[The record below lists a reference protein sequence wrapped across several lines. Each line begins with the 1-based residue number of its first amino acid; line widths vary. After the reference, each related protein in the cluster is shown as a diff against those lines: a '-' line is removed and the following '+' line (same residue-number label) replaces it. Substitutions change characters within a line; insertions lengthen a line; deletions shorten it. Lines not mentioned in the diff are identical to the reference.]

1 MAGVVGHHTAGGEST
16 VRQITLSHRAPRY
29 THSNERARSDTAL
42 VPTLKS
48 GPNETLR
55 LSAVLC
61 RAHASGVGKMRRA
74 GQSVRFPTLKS
85 GPSETLRLSAVLCRA
100 HASGVGKK
108 GRMDGNVLHNRL
120 SVFSP
125 PRARVPRAPRHDPA
139 RRRPRRVAA
148 PPRRR

>member
-48 GPNETLR
+48 GPSKTLR

-61 RAHASGVGKMRRA
+61 RAHASGVGKRGRRD
-74 GQSVRFPTLKS
+74 SEVWFSTLRS
-85 GPSETLRLSAVLCRA
+85 GPSETLRLSAMQCRA
-100 HASGVGKK
+100 HASGVGKR
-108 GRMDGNVLHNRL
+108 GRRDSEVRFPTLGFGFPL
-120 SVFSP
+120 
-125 PRARVPRAPRHDPA
+125 
-139 RRRPRRVAA
+139 
-148 PPRRR
+148 